1 MNKKILA
8 SVLAVLLA
16 LGAAWYFWQQTR
28 AVPVTP
34 ALAPQVAAPIPETKP
49 PAPAV
54 EPQPAIR
61 YPLNAMLSSSSLPE
75 LGRSDAPFS
84 KALGGWLGHRVLL
97 LFFSDEMIRRIVK
110 TVDNLPRKKLPP
122 DAMPL
127 KPVPGAFVTTG
138 KGDKLA
144 VSWRNAARYAV
155 YLRVMRAIDAG
166 KLVGIYVDFYPLFQR
181 AYEETA
187 NSKAYF
193 NDRLVEAMDDML
205 ATPEPAE
212 PVKLVWVDG
221 LFVFA
226 DPELEAR
233 SAGQKI
239 LIRTGPANAK
249 AIKAKLGEIRDKV
262 TRDAAASQGTATGGS
277 PGNLAGGAA
286 K

>member
-8 SVLAVLLA
+8 SVIAVFLA
-16 LGAAWYFWQQTR
+16 LAAAWYFWQQTR
-28 AVPVTP
+28 AVPVSP
-34 ALAPQVAAPIPETKP
+34 ALAPQVAAPAPETKP
-49 PAPAV
+49 LVPAA
-54 EPQPAIR
+54 EPKPVIR
-61 YPLNAMLSSSSLPE
+61 YPLGTMPLSSALPE
-75 LGRSDAPFS
+75 LGRSDAPFFN
-84 KALGGWLGHRVLL
+84 ALGGWLGHRVLA
-97 LFFSDEMIRRIVK
+97 LFFSDEVIRRIVK

-127 KPVPGAFVTTG
+127 KPVPGIFATTG
-138 KGDKLA
+138 KGGKLA
-144 VSWRNAARYAV
+144 VSWRNAARYAL

-181 AYEETA
+181 AYEELT
-187 NSKAYF
+187 NSNAYF

-205 ATPEPAE
+205 AAPEPAD
-212 PVKLVWVDG
+212 PVKLVWADG
-221 LFVFA
+221 LYMFA

-249 AIKAKLGEIRDKV
+249 AIKAKLGEIRNKV
-262 TRDAAASQGTATGGS
+262 THPAIAPQGDAAKGGAD
-277 PGNLAGGAA
+277 NLAGGMA